1 MTFTQK
7 NRTISIRLSLPVKH
21 RNSMKFF
28 KSPSKIWIPLAVISL
43 LVFLFVNLQD
53 KKRAP
58 EVVFSTIEGKKISMS
73 SLKGQM
79 VLVNFWATDCPGC
92 IAEMP
97 KLVETYNKYHSK
109 GLELIAVAMPEDQA
123 SQVLNYA
130 QKNKLP
136 FPVMHD
142 AKGDVTDQFEDVRLT
157 PTTFIIDQQS
167 HIMGKIIGEMDFKAL
182 NKMLDQSLAQNTG
195 KAL

>member
-7 NRTISIRLSLPVKH
+7 NRTISIRLSQPVKH

-28 KSPSKIWIPLAVISL
+28 KSPAKILIPLAVIGL

>member
-1 MTFTQK
+1 
-7 NRTISIRLSLPVKH
+7 
-21 RNSMKFF
+21 MKFF
-28 KSPSKIWIPLAVISL
+28 KSPSKILIPLAVIGL

-109 GLELIAVAMPEDQA
+109 GLELIAIAMPEDQA